1 MTRSTSVKT
10 DLCNMTPCLILL
22 VGLPRSGKSTWAAGQ
37 NHPVVSRDA
46 IRLQLHGKPF
56 FPEHEEEVSRIEEQ
70 TVRDLIAA
78 GHRTVIIDATHFRQ
92 EYIDRWKTGEWT
104 VETRIFDTPRT
115 LCIQRAIQSD
125 RPDLV
130 KVIHWMCSETDIPEL
145 NAAAA
150 G

>member
-1 MTRSTSVKT
+1 MKPR
-10 DLCNMTPCLILL
+10 LILL

-46 IRLQLHGKPF
+46 IRIQLHGRPF
-56 FPEHEEEVSRIEEQ
+56 FPEHEDEVSQIEEQ
-70 TVRDLIAA
+70 SVRDLIAA

-104 VETRIFDTPRT
+104 IETRLFSTPRS
-115 LCIQRAIQSD
+115 LCIRRAKNCG

-130 KVIHWMCSETDIPEL
+130 EVINWMCEETDIPEL
-145 NAAAA
+145 KTAAA